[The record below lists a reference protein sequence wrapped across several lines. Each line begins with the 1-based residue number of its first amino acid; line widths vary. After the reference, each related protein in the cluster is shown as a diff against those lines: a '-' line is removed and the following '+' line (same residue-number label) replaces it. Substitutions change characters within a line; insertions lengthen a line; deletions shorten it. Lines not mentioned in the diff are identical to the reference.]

1 MPDIDAVRVAAR
13 EAVSELVGER
23 IEDDRALISSG
34 LIDSLSVLTLISK
47 IEKKLSL
54 RLATGSLQPDDFD
67 NIELITDTV
76 IRATV

>member
-1 MPDIDAVRVAAR
+1 MPDMDIVRVAAR
-13 EAVSELVGER
+13 EAVCELVGER

-54 RLATGSLQPDDFD
+54 RLPTASLQPDDFD
-67 NIELITDTV
+67 NIELITETV